1 MPRRCRLRRRRDAL
15 NLGGDEAGDSGE
27 SLDEGDVAVDLGD
40 LFCEVLL
47 GVRRNHATE
56 DDDIDVRGVV
66 LRQHLV
72 ELVGRVCVEA
82 LASQDVRRRRG
93 SRPGFCR

>member
-15 NLGGDEAGDSGE
+15 NLGGDEACDSGE
-27 SLDEGDVAVDLGD
+27 SLYEGDVAVDLGD
-40 LFCEVLL
+40 LFSEVLL

-72 ELVGRVCVEA
+72 ELVRCICVEA
-82 LASQDVRRRRG
+82 LASQDVARQG
-93 SRPGFCR
+93 SRSGFCR